1 MGSCSLAFRRRWNQS
16 KAFSWAFVLLALLA
30 VSSGCK
36 ESSQDEA
43 SDGLQPPVV
52 YDSLTAESDDSS
64 ATVPSTSGDSE
75 PDLPALKP
83 LPEKLAVGDKSPGLE
98 IAKWVRGE
106 PVEDPLRDRVHVVE
120 FWATWCGPCRAGMPH
135 ISELQSEFA
144 DDVTFIGVTR
154 EDEATVE
161 GFLADNATGE
171 KTWDDIIGYRLAI
184 DESDWMN
191 LAYMKAAGQGGIP
204 CAFIVGR
211 DGVVEWIGHP
221 GTIDQPLKE
230 IVEGTWDREAAIA
243 EYKQQEQL
251 QQLSA
256 EVGKLLRA
264 QDWDAALER
273 LNQFE
278 KEFGSS
284 KTLLNYRVRVLE
296 IAGRTSEA
304 AVAREALVELAWD
317 DALLLGQIAWTTATN
332 GDPSDLELA
341 LKAAKRASELQENED
356 GPILDTLA
364 RCYYEL
370 GQLDEA
376 IKYQRM
382 AVEHANGQ
390 RQIEATLK
398 GYLDE
403 KAEAEKTDAAEKPE
417 EMKADEAEAKKADAK
432 EAVAEEAVAEEAV
445 AEQAEAKEAVA
456 KEAEA
461 EEAEAEQAEAE
472 QAEAEQA
479 DAEQEEAEQAEA
491 EQAEAEQADAEQ
503 EEAEQAEADDA

>member
-1 MGSCSLAFRRRWNQS
+1 MIQS
-16 KAFSWAFVLLALLA
+16 KASVWTFMLLTLFA
-30 VSSGCK
+30 VSGGCK
-36 ESSQDEA
+36 ESSRDEA
-43 SDGLQPPVV
+43 TDGLEPPVV
-52 YDSLTAESDDSS
+52 HDSMAADSDDSP
-64 ATVPSTSGDSE
+64 ATVPSTSDDSE
-75 PDLPALKP
+75 SDLPGKP
-83 LPEKLAVGDKSPGLE
+83 LPEKLAVGDKSPGLA

-106 PVEDPLRDRVHVVE
+106 PVEEPLRDRVHVVE

-135 ISELQSEFA
+135 ITELQSEFA

-171 KTWDDIIGYRLAI
+171 QTWDDIIGYRLAI
-184 DESDWMN
+184 DENDWMN

-221 GTIDQPLKE
+221 GTIDEPLKE
-230 IVEGTWDREAAIA
+230 IVDGTWDREAAIA

-296 IAGRTSEA
+296 IAGRTGEA

-317 DALLLGQIAWTTATN
+317 DAMLLGQIAWTTATN

-341 LKAAKRASELQENED
+341 LKAAKRASELQQNEN

-390 RQIEATLK
+390 RQIEATLQ

-403 KAEAEKTDAAEKPE
+403 KAEAEKTDAAEKSE
-417 EMKADEAEAKKADAK
+417 EMKA
-432 EAVAEEAVAEEAV
+432 EE
-445 AEQAEAKEAVA
+445 AEAKEAEA
-456 KEAEA
+456 KAAEAKAAEAKAAEAKAAEA
-461 EEAEAEQAEAE
+461 EEAEAKEAEAKE
-472 QAEAEQA
+472 AEAK
-479 DAEQEEAEQAEA
+479 EAEAKEAEA
-491 EQAEAEQADAEQ
+491 KET
-503 EEAEQAEADDA
+503 EADDA

>member
-1 MGSCSLAFRRRWNQS
+1 MTQP
-16 KAFSWAFVLLALLA
+16 KAFVWAFTFVSLFA

-36 ESSQDEA
+36 ESSREEA
-43 SDGLQPPVV
+43 SDGLEPPVV
-52 YDSLTAESDDSS
+52 YDSMTADSNDAPASVSGTSDDSES
-64 ATVPSTSGDSE
+64 
-75 PDLPALKP
+75 DLPALETP
-83 LPEKLAVGDKSPGLE
+83 PEKLTIGDKNPGLA

-106 PVEDPLRDRVHVVE
+106 PVEEPLRDRVHVVE

-135 ISELQSEFA
+135 ISALQSELA
-144 DDVTFIGVTR
+144 EDVTFIGVTR

-161 GFLADNATGE
+161 NFLVSNATGD

-184 DESDWMN
+184 DDRDWTNM
-191 LAYMKAAGQGGIP
+191 AYMKAAGQGGIP
-204 CAFIVGR
+204 CAFVVGR

-221 GTIDQPLKE
+221 GSIDEPLKK
-230 IVEGTWDREAAIA
+230 IVDGTWDREAAIA
-243 EYKQQEQL
+243 EYKQQEKL
-251 QQLSA
+251 QQLTG
-256 EVGKLLRA
+256 EVGALLRE
-264 QDWDAALER
+264 QDFDGALER

-278 KEFGSS
+278 KAEGSS

-296 IAGRTSEA
+296 IAGRTDEA
-304 AVAREALVELAWD
+304 ATAREALVESAWE
-317 DALLLGQIAWTTATN
+317 DAMLLNQIAWTTATN

-341 LKAAKRASELQENED
+341 LKAAKRASELQQNED

-403 KAEAEKTDAAEKPE
+403 KAAAETTDADDKPE
-417 EMKADEAEAKKADAK
+417 EVTAEETKAEETEAEETK
-432 EAVAEEAVAEEAV
+432 AEETEAEETE
-445 AEQAEAKEAVA
+445 AEETEAEETEAEETKA
-456 KEAEA
+456 EETKAEETKAEETEA
-461 EEAEAEQAEAE
+461 EEAEPDVAE
-472 QAEAEQA
+472 
-479 DAEQEEAEQAEA
+479 
-491 EQAEAEQADAEQ
+491 
-503 EEAEQAEADDA
+503 